1 VIIVPKFNK
10 PAFVLSESLIA
21 LSLIS
26 LALAVEY
33 DQVKNFNRQKQRLQ
47 LKEKRVQLERIAT
60 INVWNDYVDKK

>member
-1 VIIVPKFNK
+1 MIIVPKFNK

>member
-1 VIIVPKFNK
+1 MIIVPKFNK

-33 DQVKNFNRQKQRLQ
+33 DQVKNFNHQKQRLQ
-47 LKEKRVQLERIAT
+47 LKEKRVQLEHIAT

>member
-1 VIIVPKFNK
+1 M
-10 PAFVLSESLIA
+10 SESLIA

>member
-1 VIIVPKFNK
+1 M
-10 PAFVLSESLIA
+10 SESLIA

-33 DQVKNFNRQKQRLQ
+33 AQVKNFNHQKQRLQ

>member
-1 VIIVPKFNK
+1 MIIVPKFNK

-33 DQVKNFNRQKQRLQ
+33 DQVKNFNHQKQRLQ

-60 INVWNDYVDKK
+60 INVWNDYVGKK

>member
-1 VIIVPKFNK
+1 M
-10 PAFVLSESLIA
+10 SESLIA

-33 DQVKNFNRQKQRLQ
+33 DQVKNFNHQKQRLQ

>member
-1 VIIVPKFNK
+1 MIIVLKFNK